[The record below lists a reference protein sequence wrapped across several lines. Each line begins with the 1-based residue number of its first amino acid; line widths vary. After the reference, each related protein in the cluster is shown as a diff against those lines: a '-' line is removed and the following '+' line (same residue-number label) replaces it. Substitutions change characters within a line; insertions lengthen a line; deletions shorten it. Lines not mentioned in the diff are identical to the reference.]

1 MNKKA
6 WIIALSLVG
15 VFSLVGC
22 ANQSNT
28 ANANSPAFQT
38 AEVTAGNI
46 EQTVSAPGVLK
57 FVDPVEQKATSSVKI
72 TDVSVKV
79 GDMVKQ
85 GDPIAQIDAAALAA
99 NIANLDTSVSQLEK
113 QVRGLARSFR
123 SDKKIIAGVTG
134 YVKEVYIKEGDS
146 VDAVVAEK
154 GGIALISADGLMTVQ
169 FKSGDVTPNE
179 EVTVVSGS
187 YRVKGHVSKIDGDA
201 VTVSFPDKKVALNG
215 TVEVYKDD
223 KLLGSGSA
231 QVDLPYYVPA
241 NSGIVTDVK
250 VSLNDY
256 VVPMLAVAQVKF
268 IEADDSYLS
277 AQTQLAQT
285 QQDLNAAKTLQAQ
298 GAVLAEQDG
307 VVASIVPEGTYP
319 VGVKLMDL
327 YPSGQFEFT
336 ISVDEL
342 DIFNIALDQK
352 GVVRFDGIQGQ
363 DFDAVVTDI
372 SSIGQVAN
380 GFTTYTVTLSVI
392 DDGTLKSGLNGTVT
406 IIIQQRENVL
416 MLPVESIQEDS
427 DGSYVTLSGDPQN
440 KVRVEI
446 GASDGTNVEIVSGL
460 SKGDVVSIRS
470 AADLSD
476 YAQ

>member
-6 WIIALSLVG
+6 LIIALSLVG
-15 VFSLVGC
+15 VVALVGC
-22 ANQSNT
+22 ANKPDT
-28 ANANSPAFQT
+28 TGANSPASQT
-38 AEVTAGNI
+38 AEVTTGNI

-57 FVDPVEQKATSSVKI
+57 FIDPAEQKATSSVKI
-72 TDVSVKV
+72 TDVTVKV
-79 GDMVKQ
+79 GDAVKK
-85 GDPIAQIDAAALAA
+85 GDPVATFDAAAFSG
-99 NIANLDTSVSQLEK
+99 NIATLSTNVNQLEK
-113 QVRGLARSFR
+113 QVQGLARSFR
-123 SDKKIIAGVTG
+123 SEKKIIAGVTG
-134 YVKEVYIKEGDS
+134 YVKEIYIKEGDS
-146 VDAVVAEK
+146 VDAIVAEK
-154 GGIALISADGLMTVQ
+154 GGIALISADGWMTVQ
-169 FKSGDVTPNE
+169 IKSGDVSANE
-179 EVTVVSGS
+179 EVTVVLGN

-201 VTVSFPDKKVALNG
+201 VTVSFPDKKVALND

-231 QVDLPYYVPA
+231 QIDLPYYVPA
-241 NSGIVTDVK
+241 DSGIVTDVK

-256 VVPMLAVAQVKF
+256 VMPMLAVAQVKY
-268 IEADDSYLS
+268 IETDDAYLS
-277 AQTQLAQT
+277 AQTQLAQA
-285 QQDLNAAKTLQAQ
+285 QQDLSAAKALQAQ

-307 VVASIVPEGTYP
+307 VIAFIVPEGTYP

-342 DIFNIALDQK
+342 DIFNIALGQK

-363 DFDAVVTDI
+363 DFEAVVTKI

-380 GFTTYTVTLSVI
+380 GFTTYAVTLSVT

-406 IIIQQRENVL
+406 IIIEQREGVL
-416 MLPVESIQEDS
+416 TLPVEAIQEDS

-440 KVRVEI
+440 KVRVEV
-446 GASDGTNVEIVSGL
+446 GVSDGTNAEIVSGL
-460 SKGDVVSIRS
+460 SEGDAVNIRS
-470 AADLSD
+470 AADLSS